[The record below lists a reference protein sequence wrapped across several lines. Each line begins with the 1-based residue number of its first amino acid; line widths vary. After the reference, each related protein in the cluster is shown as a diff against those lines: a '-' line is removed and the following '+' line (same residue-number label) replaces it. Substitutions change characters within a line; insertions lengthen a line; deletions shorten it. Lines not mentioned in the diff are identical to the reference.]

1 MKATHKR
8 SDSPDRVFHVDKT
21 TGTIYVNVKGRG
33 WKISAWRSDP
43 AGFFAGAS
51 PLITFKGNK

>member
-8 SDSPDRVFHVDKT
+8 ADSPGRVFHADKT
-21 TGTIYVNVKGRG
+21 TGTIYVNVKSRG
-33 WKISAWRSDP
+33 WNISAWRFDP
-43 AGFFAGAS
+43 AGFFNGAS

>member
-8 SDSPDRVFHVDKT
+8 HDTPDRVFHVDKAA
-21 TGTIYVNVKGRG
+21 GTIYVNVKNRG
-33 WKISAWRSDP
+33 WRVSTWSADP
-43 AGFFAGAS
+43 AGFLKGAS